1 MQWNQISNKSK
12 KRMKSIY
19 IIIYFDQ
26 VFAWCFSINHIKCI
40 VRQYPR
46 NRCNLINKPWTKHWV
61 LLRLKKVL
69 NLFDRWLYT
78 KWMLKQEWEC
88 NRMEIKISHQKKC
101 SMQSHPNAFRSLF
114 ESSKYWRKRVI
125 CELHVR
131 AIKIVMQNVIWTF
144 YSKSFKNWNWKW
156 NWIETDKALGYLCQI
171 FASFFF
177 LSLSV

>member
-1 MQWNQISNKSK
+1 MTDDCTQNE
-12 KRMKSIY
+12 
-19 IIIYFDQ
+19 
-26 VFAWCFSINHIKCI
+26 
-40 VRQYPR
+40 
-46 NRCNLINKPWTKHWV
+46 
-61 LLRLKKVL
+61 
-69 NLFDRWLYT
+69 
-78 KWMLKQEWEC
+78 WMLKQEWEC
-88 NRMEIKISHQKKC
+88 NKMEIKISHQKKC

-177 LSLSV
+177 LSRCVSEREMASQKREYFRVGWRFSIPILFVKHVPFRCLCKSGIFAPTPFCC